1 MLSPCSLAVN
11 ASDKSKTGSS
21 LKGYYRNSVE
31 FPAIFLYN
39 TVAIAQ
45 EVDTLTLIIRENCG
59 VNGHNML
66 TRSLDLCAHV
76 VPSASLAVRKPEA
89 TL

>member
-1 MLSPCSLAVN
+1 MLKHCLLAVN
-11 ASDKSKTGSS
+11 ASNKSETSTS
-21 LKGYYRNSVE
+21 LKSYYRNSVE

-39 TVAIAQ
+39 TLAIAQ

-76 VPSASLAVRKPEA
+76 VPSASLAGRKPEA